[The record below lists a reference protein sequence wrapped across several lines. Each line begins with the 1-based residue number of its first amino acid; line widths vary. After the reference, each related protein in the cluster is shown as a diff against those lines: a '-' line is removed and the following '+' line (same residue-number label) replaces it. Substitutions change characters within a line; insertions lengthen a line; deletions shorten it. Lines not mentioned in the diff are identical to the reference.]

1 MRRPRMRQYIQQARR
16 MVPYDM
22 IPSQND
28 PERLRRAD
36 GEIISGENPIMTALD
51 PLSFRFRKTL
61 GQGGGGI
68 AMLVDLLDRNGKAD
82 QWVVKVPVGRS
93 SLSREARNMR
103 VGKRAA
109 EPSAIL
115 SRHLSDHRIREA
127 VY

>member
-1 MRRPRMRQYIQQARR
+1 

-28 PERLRRAD
+28 PERLRHAD

-51 PLSFRFRKTL
+51 PLGFRFRKTL

-82 QWVVKVPVGRS
+82 QWVVKLPVGGS
-93 SLSREARNMR
+93 SLLREARNMR
-103 VGKRAA
+103 VGQGAA

-115 SRHLSDHRIREA
+115 SRHISDHIIRRRPTNSVLSA
-127 VY
+127 